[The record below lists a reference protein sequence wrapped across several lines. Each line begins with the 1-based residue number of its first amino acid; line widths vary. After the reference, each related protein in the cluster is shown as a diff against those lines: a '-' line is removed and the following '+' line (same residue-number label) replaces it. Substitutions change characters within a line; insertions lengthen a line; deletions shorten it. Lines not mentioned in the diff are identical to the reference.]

1 MKTRSSQEGVV
12 LIMSLL
18 MLIIVTL
25 LATTTMKSA
34 LSTESV
40 SGGVRQNQLAHQA
53 AEMALRHC
61 EDAVFNHANGG
72 AALPLGLAIQD
83 FSATPSWQR
92 GSTTWDQI
100 NTAIYAMALTDVNN
114 NGAPYQRPP
123 ECLVEHLA
131 ATGTPEHNT
140 VFVVTARGFGPEVAN
155 VGTDTDRRPKGSEVF
170 LQSTLEL
177 VEVPPAPPA
186 AN

>member
-1 MKTRSSQEGVV
+1 MKNRSSQQGVV
-12 LIMSLL
+12 LIMSLV
-18 MLIIVTL
+18 MLVIVSL
-25 LATTTMKSA
+25 LAITTMKSA
-34 LSTESV
+34 LSSESV
-40 SGGVRQNQLAHQA
+40 SGGVRLTQLAHQA

-61 EDAVFNHANGG
+61 EDAVYNTMNGG
-72 AALPLGLAIQD
+72 APLPSGLAIQD
-83 FSATPSWQR
+83 FSAKPRWQ
-92 GSTTWDQI
+92 GGGTTWDQI
-100 NTAIYAMALTDVNN
+100 NPAIYALPLADVNN

-131 ATGTPEHNT
+131 AEGTPAHNT
-140 VFVVTARGFGPEVAN
+140 VFVVTARGFGPEVAKA
-155 VGTDTDRRPKGSEVF
+155 GDSSDRRPKGSEIF

>member
-1 MKTRSSQEGVV
+1 MKKHRSQQGVV

-18 MLIIVTL
+18 MLVLVSL

-34 LSTESV
+34 LSSEAV
-40 SGGVRQNQLAHQA
+40 SAGVRQNQLAHQA

-61 EDAVFNHANGG
+61 EDAVFNHANSG
-72 AALPLGLAIQD
+72 AALPSGLAIQD
-83 FSATPSWQR
+83 FGITPSWQATA
-92 GSTTWDQI
+92 TTWDQI
-100 NTAIYAMALTDVNN
+100 NLAIYVLSLNDVNN

-131 ATGTPEHNT
+131 AAGTPEHNT
-140 VFVVTARGFGPEVAN
+140 VFVVTARGFGPEVPKA
-155 VGTDTDRRPKGSEVF
+155 GDSTDRRPKGSEVF
-170 LQSTLEL
+170 LQSTLQL
-177 VEVPPAPPA
+177 VEIPPATPA

>member
-1 MKTRSSQEGVV
+1 MKNRSSQQGVV

-18 MLIIVTL
+18 MLVIVSL

-34 LSTESV
+34 LSSESI
-40 SGGVRQNQLAHQA
+40 SGGVRLNQLAHQA

-61 EDAVFNHANGG
+61 EDAVFNHANGT
-72 AALPLGLAIQD
+72 AALPPGLTIQN
-83 FSATPSWQR
+83 FNATPSWQG

-100 NTAIYAMALTDVNN
+100 NPAIYALALTDVNN
-114 NGAPYQRPP
+114 SGAPYKRPP

-131 ATGTPEHNT
+131 ATGTPEHNL
-140 VFVVTARGFGPEVAN
+140 VFVVTARGFGPEVTAPGN
-155 VGTDTDRRPKGSEVF
+155 ATDRRPAGSEVF

-177 VEVPPAPPA
+177 VALPPAQ
-186 AN
+186 N